1 MELSYQ
7 GSGSVELQG
16 KIRQCHLYLNEE
28 EGGILLKIDINDGFA
43 SILELPDRIQ
53 ELKVK
58 LSNGAK
64 FILFDAF
71 RSKGVSS
78 NISVGISVFSFSAE
92 YFVSGFG
99 SLEKFKNKFKSVS
112 FEISGV
118 MKWGGKT
125 AYLIQD
131 NYSLH
136 YNSDSSTLIY
146 KDENTTIKYQVFGSK
161 LPVHESHLFIDK
173 IELNQR
179 TLIEIEF
186 IEEAPLEDYFDLFE
200 KIKRLIEL
208 TLVEEIRVHKI
219 QGLSDLEFDVYDNG
233 CKIPRT
239 LDIISPIIRKDRFQG
254 SYYGRYILKAFSL
267 VDLIEN
273 NSFKYYFESYSKL
286 KPVLDLY
293 MELLYTKG
301 ISPVRL
307 FLNVVQALETYHSR
321 FKAGSIE
328 EFKDRVKYLT
338 DGCTNETKSFLLG
351 KSKKF
356 ITLESRLADLLL
368 AEDKVYFITGD
379 IKWIEFPKVLAN
391 IRNYYIHYDENI
403 KNKRRVLTEE
413 ELSIYNNCLLI
424 ILDYYIYSE
433 LGFLNH
439 QDLLNKLAER
449 WGTFELN

>member
-16 KIRQCHLYLNEE
+16 KIRQCHLYLNKE
-28 EGGILLKIDINDGFA
+28 EGGILLEIDVNDGFA

-64 FILFDAF
+64 FILFNAF

-78 NISVGISVFSFSAE
+78 NISAGISVFSFGAE
-92 YFVSGFG
+92 YLVSGFG
-99 SLEKFKNKFKSVS
+99 SLDKFNNKFKSIS

-118 MKWGGKT
+118 MKWGGKA
-125 AYLIQD
+125 AYSISNDYGL
-131 NYSLH
+131 YG
-136 YNSDSSTLIY
+136 NSNNSTLIY
-146 KDENTTIKYQVFGSK
+146 KDESTIIKYQVSGSM
-161 LPVHESHLFIDK
+161 LPIHESQLFVDK

-186 IEEAPLEDYFDLFE
+186 IEETSIDAFFDLFE

-208 TLVEEIRVHKI
+208 TLVEEIKVHKI

-254 SYYGRYILKAFSL
+254 SYYGRYILKTFSL

-328 EFKDRVKYLT
+328 EFKNRVKYLT
-338 DGCTNETKSFLLG
+338 DDRTDGMESFLLG

-356 ITLESRLADLLL
+356 ITLESRLSDLLI
-368 AEDKVYFITGD
+368 AEYQVYFITGD
-379 IKWIEFPKVLAN
+379 INRIDFPKVLAN
-391 IRNYYIHYDENI
+391 TRNYYIHYDENI
-403 KNKRRVLTEE
+403 KNNRRVLTEE
-413 ELSIYNNCLLI
+413 ELSIYNNCL
-424 ILDYYIYSE
+424 
-433 LGFLNH
+433 
-439 QDLLNKLAER
+439 
-449 WGTFELN
+449 